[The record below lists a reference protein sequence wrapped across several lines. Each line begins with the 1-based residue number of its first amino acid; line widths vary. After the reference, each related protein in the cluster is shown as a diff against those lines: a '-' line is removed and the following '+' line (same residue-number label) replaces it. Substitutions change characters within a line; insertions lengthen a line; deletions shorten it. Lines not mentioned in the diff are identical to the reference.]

1 MRNFSAYILLLLTFN
16 FSLSSCSGPN
26 YLLKE
31 NTKIDTL
38 NLQLDLRIIQEYEYK
53 TAILQKMKKF
63 VDVYNSESHPF
74 KLSLNSGIS
83 TTSCQVKVV
92 RVKFIRTKQNVIGTI
107 VSAAGIGTA
116 AALIATGFPVPLG
129 WVYIPSARTTITPV
143 LSNDISSVT
152 DFQNVGISSVGM
164 YRKLDKQIE
173 VQGNKFVKYM
183 VSVVQTIEGEYLS
196 KSNK

>member
-1 MRNFSAYILLLLTFN
+1 MRKFSAYILLLLTFN

-38 NLQLDLRIIQEYEYK
+38 NLQLDLKIIQEYEYK

-83 TTSCQVKVV
+83 TSSCQVKVV

-152 DFQNVGISSVGM
+152 DFQNVGISSIGM
-164 YRKLDKQIE
+164 YRKLGKQIE
-173 VQGNKFVKYM
+173 LQGNKFVKYM

>member
-1 MRNFSAYILLLLTFN
+1 
-16 FSLSSCSGPN
+16 
-26 YLLKE
+26 LLKDDV
-31 NTKIDTL
+31 KIDTL
-38 NLQLDLRIIQEYEYK
+38 HLNLDLRIIQEYEYK

-63 VDVYNSESHPF
+63 VDVYNTESHPF
-74 KLSLNSGIS
+74 KLSINSGIS

-92 RVKFIRTKQNVIGTI
+92 RVKFIRTKQNVIGTL

-116 AALIATGFPVPLG
+116 AALIATGFPVPFG

-173 VQGNKFVKYM
+173 LQGNKFVKYM

-196 KSNK
+196 RSNK

>member
-1 MRNFSAYILLLLTFN
+1 MRKFTAIILLFLMIN
-16 FSLSSCSGPN
+16 FLFSSCSGPKF
-26 YLLKE
+26 LLKDDV
-31 NTKIDTL
+31 KIDTL
-38 NLQLDLRIIQEYEYK
+38 HLNLDLRIIQEYEYK

-74 KLSLNSGIS
+74 KLSLNAGIQ

-92 RVKFIRTKQNVIGTI
+92 RVKFIRTKQNVIGTL

-116 AALIATGFPVPLG
+116 AALIATGFPVPFG

-173 VQGNKFVKYM
+173 LQGNKFVKYM

-196 KSNK
+196 RSNK

>member
-1 MRNFSAYILLLLTFN
+1 MLT
-16 FSLSSCSGPN
+16 SCSSPS
-26 YLLKE
+26 YLLKDDV
-31 NTKIDTL
+31 KIDTFHIA
-38 NLQLDLRIIQEYEYK
+38 LDLRIIQEHEYK

-74 KLSLNSGIS
+74 KLSLNSGIT

-92 RVKFIRTKQNVIGTI
+92 RVKFIRTKQNAIGTL

-143 LSNDISSVT
+143 LSNDISSINN
-152 DFQNVGISSVGM
+152 FQNVGIASVGM

-173 VQGNKFVKYM
+173 LQGNKFVKYM
-183 VSVVQTIEGEYLS
+183 VSVIQTVEGEYMS
-196 KSNK
+196 RSNK